1 MFFPFLNCENDTK
14 SCEASFN
21 IFVWRLPSELK
32 YHYIIISTK
41 VRHNIIQ
48 LFMLL
53 YVFKL
58 LFYFK
63 NYSKFVL
70 LIDLSIIVCISSL
83 PFFCSSVNLVNT
95 KYILL
100 SFWNLPM
107 FWIYLEG
114 IFWGIANWKKR
125 LVFLPT

>member
-1 MFFPFLNCENDTK
+1 MKNTHGGPLCSNFTKNNRTPWVFFPFLNCENDTK
-14 SCEASFN
+14 SCKASFN

-63 NYSKFVL
+63 NYLKFVL
-70 LIDLSIIVCISSL
+70 LISL
-83 PFFCSSVNLVNT
+83 
-95 KYILL
+95 
-100 SFWNLPM
+100 
-107 FWIYLEG
+107 
-114 IFWGIANWKKR
+114 
-125 LVFLPT
+125 